1 MATRTTFLFG
11 LLCLGVASLAVA
23 AASHADEQA
32 PVEAS
37 SAPRLDVVF
46 CVDTTGSMA
55 DEIDVVKQKMRE
67 MVAVVAAGKPTPD
80 VRFGLV
86 IYRDRGDEYVTKRY
100 ELTRDIDQVVADI
113 NGIVARGGGDYP
125 ESVNEALH
133 VAVDEMNWD
142 LAEGTGRLLFWIADA
157 PPHLDYDRDCKYE
170 DVCAQA
176 ERRAIT
182 INTIACSGLCEPD
195 RRIFQQVAS
204 LTGGTADELT
214 YMRQYA
220 KADGTT
226 ERVVSAGTRFYALA
240 EAVGS
245 GEWREGADV
254 LAGRGGA
261 KALSEAEAG
270 AWPGGGAVAGAV
282 PGRAGGH
289 GAGGMPSSPA
299 TGEPGAPMGAAG
311 PAGPGGA
318 GGAAGAGMSPSAAA
332 VSAESNNLD
341 YLLTKQVQQQLARQ
355 GVRFSDQPYLMRSEW
370 RGGTC
375 DEHERK
381 ALVIRTEEEWKRVWA
396 LVAATEG
403 HPEPSTVDF
412 TRDMVLAAFGGE
424 GLGGRTVRI
433 ADVWQ
438 DAQGLHVRVERGT
451 EDAKARAPYHL
462 IVVSK
467 HQGKVVWK

>member
-1 MATRTTFLFG
+1 MTTRTTFLPC
-11 LLCLGVASLAVA
+11 LLCLGLVGLAFTVTA
-23 AASHADEQA
+23 TADEQA
-32 PVEAS
+32 TAEAS

-55 DEIDVVKQKMRE
+55 DEIDVVRQKMRE

-100 ELTRDIDQVVADI
+100 DLTRDIDQVVADI
-113 NGIVARGGGDYP
+113 NSIVANGGGDYP

-133 VAVDEMNWD
+133 VAVNEMNWD
-142 LAEGTGRLLFWIADA
+142 LSEGAGRLLFWIADA
-157 PPHLDYDRDCKYE
+157 PPHLDYERDCKYE

-195 RRIFQQVAS
+195 RRVFQQVAN

-240 EAVGS
+240 DGVGS
-245 GEWREGADV
+245 GEWREGADM
-254 LAGRGGA
+254 LAGRGLTKPAREGDLA
-261 KALSEAEAG
+261 AG
-270 AWPGGGAVAGAV
+270 AHGSAGARGK
-282 PGRAGGH
+282 PGPTDAP
-289 GAGGMPSSPA
+289 GMGWGS
-299 TGEPGAPMGAAG
+299 GERPG
-311 PAGPGGA
+311 GPGGPMA
-318 GGAAGAGMSPSAAA
+318 ETGSSRPREPSEPPPATAPTSSATIVAAT
-332 VSAESNNLD
+332 NNLD

-403 HPEPSTVDF
+403 RPEPPKVDF

-424 GLGGRTVRI
+424 GLGGRTIRI

-462 IVVSK
+462 IVVSMY
-467 HQGKVVWK
+467 QGKVVWK